1 MPLPIA
7 PILGILADN
16 VKQRGSVLP
25 ISKKAATGWAK
36 GLNLPKGGD
45 TVIYTG
51 QMYQLIPAIDAMSKQ
66 MAMFEESPITKLFP
80 LGRFANKIVNLS
92 FFMSLTAS
100 KEMKVE
106 NNKIL
111 RNIASLLKKS
121 GVEFGYLYG
130 DEMYSGALIYD
141 EGLDEVFVPHAKK
154 VYEKL
159 KKNGVKKII
168 TVDPHTTNMM
178 RDIYPKVVPGYDIEV
193 QSYMEVLAETGHALS
208 PLKQCNK
215 ELVIHDSCVYARYEN
230 MVDQP
235 RKLLKNAGVDV
246 KLPEL
251 SGKST
256 HCCGGPI
263 EALFPKKAHEIAG
276 NRIEQLQEQGQNIV
290 TMCPICL
297 VNLRKA
303 AGSKGCQLKDIS
315 ETLADAYL

>member
-1 MPLPIA
+1 MSLPIA

-25 ISKKAATGWAK
+25 LSKKAATGWAN
-36 GLNLPKGGD
+36 GLNLPKGGE

-51 QMYQLIPAIDAMSKQ
+51 HMYQLIPAIDAMSRQ
-66 MAMFEESPITKLFP
+66 MAMFEESPITKFFGI
-80 LGRFANKIVNLS
+80 GRLVNKFINMS

-100 KEMKVE
+100 KEMKKE
-106 NNKIL
+106 NNRIL
-111 RNIASLLKKS
+111 RNIVSLLRKA
-121 GVEFGYLYG
+121 GEDFGYLYG

-141 EGLDEVFVPHAKK
+141 EGLDEIFIPHAKR
-154 VYEKL
+154 VFEKL

-193 QSYMEVLAETGHALS
+193 KSYIEVLAEKA
-208 PLKQCNK
+208 PEVLKKCNK

-235 RKLLKNAGVDV
+235 RILLKNAGVDI
-246 KLPEL
+246 KQPEL
-251 SGKST
+251 SRKST

-263 EALFPKKAHEIAG
+263 EALFPAKAHEVAG
-276 NRIEQLQEQGQNIV
+276 NRIEQLSEQGKDIV

-303 AGSKGCQLKDIS
+303 AEGKDCQLKDIS
-315 ETLADAYL
+315 DTLADAYL